1 VTLDGLPFARE
12 VPRISAAQMAEVDRI
27 TIEEIGLS
35 VDALMEN
42 ASHKVATAARAVAG
56 RVDGKRIVA
65 LVGRGNNG
73 GDAAGALRHLANW
86 GALVRAEVAA
96 FPDDVRDTTKRQLI
110 ALLQIGPS
118 VVRYASPEIPR
129 GPLPTADLLLDGL
142 LGYSA
147 RGAPRGLIADLI
159 HAANGSGTPTL
170 AVDIPSG
177 LDPDSG
183 AKTDVAIRAMVTV
196 TLALPKKGLLAS
208 GARETVGELLLADIG
223 IPHVAFARV
232 GIDTRRLFVDGDLVR
247 IRH

>member
-1 VTLDGLPFARE
+1 
-12 VPRISAAQMAEVDRI
+12 
-27 TIEEIGLS
+27 
-35 VDALMEN
+35 
-42 ASHKVATAARAVAG
+42 
-56 RVDGKRIVA
+56 
-65 LVGRGNNG
+65 
-73 GDAAGALRHLANW
+73 
-86 GALVRAEVAA
+86 
-96 FPDDVRDTTKRQLI
+96 
-110 ALLQIGPS
+110 
-118 VVRYASPEIPR
+118 
-129 GPLPTADLLLDGL
+129 LPTADLLLDGL

-183 AKTDVAIRAMVTV
+183 AATDVAIRAMLTV

-208 GARETVGELLLADIG
+208 GARETIGELLLADIG